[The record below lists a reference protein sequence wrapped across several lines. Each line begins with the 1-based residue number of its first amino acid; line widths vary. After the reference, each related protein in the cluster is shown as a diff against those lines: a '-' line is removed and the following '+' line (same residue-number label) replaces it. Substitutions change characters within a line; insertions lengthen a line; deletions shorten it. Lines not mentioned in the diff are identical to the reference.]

1 MLDQEQVHKVAHLAR
16 LALTPEEETQ
26 LSGELSQIL
35 EYVEQLNEL
44 DTEGVPPTTRAIELS
59 NITREDLLTP
69 DEFREALLDNAP
81 DRDGDFFKVPQ
92 ILSE

>member
-16 LALTPEEETQ
+16 LALTSEEEAQ
-26 LSGELSQIL
+26 FSGELSQIL
-35 EYVEQLNEL
+35 DYVEQLNEL

-59 NITREDLLTP
+59 NITRDDLLTP

>member
-1 MLDQEQVHKVAHLAR
+1 MLDQEQVRKVAHLAR
-16 LALTPEEETQ
+16 LAITPEEEAQ

-35 EYVEQLNEL
+35 DYVEQLNEL

>member
-16 LALTPEEETQ
+16 LALTSEEEAQ
-26 LSGELSQIL
+26 FSGELSQIL
-35 EYVEQLNEL
+35 DYVEQLNEL

>member
-16 LALTPEEETQ
+16 LALTSEEEAQ
-26 LSGELSQIL
+26 FSGELSQIL
-35 EYVEQLNEL
+35 DYVEQLNEL
-44 DTEGVPPTTRAIELS
+44 DTEGVPPTTRAIELN

>member
-44 DTEGVPPTTRAIELS
+44 DTEGVAPTTRAIELS